1 MNADLKNPFRIGDRV
16 SFQPD
21 ERTIGW
27 CYSSFDRLR
36 LNPGD
41 VGIVTRIGD
50 EQYLYLDD
58 ERGGFHWESFT
69 PCE

>member
-1 MNADLKNPFRIGDRV
+1 MDAEMKNPFRIGDRV
-16 SFQPD
+16 SFQPN
-21 ERTIGW
+21 ERAVGW
-27 CYSSFDRLR
+27 CYYSFDRLR

-58 ERGGFHWESFT
+58 ERGGFHWACFKA
-69 PCE
+69 CE